1 MAALLG
7 SIDQFDPSL
16 EDWANYAERLGQFF
30 EANGI
35 VGDSEDIKKK
45 RRWTFLSVIG
55 PGPYKLLRSI
65 LTPVKPSEKTF
76 EQLTEV
82 LKNHYNPPPSEVMQR
97 FRFNTRSRKP
107 GESVATYVAEL
118 RRLAEFCGYGETL
131 EKMIRDRL
139 VTGINDDNIQKKL
152 LSEPALTYNR
162 ALEIAQGAEEAEKN
176 LREMRAPRCERGVVE
191 SLTSSK
197 QDLVHQISSRQFKKQ
212 SVGCCFCCGAPG
224 HRIAECKYKDKTC
237 RACSKKG
244 HLAKVCKS
252 SRTQQPGTRRQQNPR
267 QSKQIRQVGRRCKR
281 RIL

>member
-1 MAALLG
+1 MNDARNDDSCCGSCCIICISSKHHVYKLAPIIIYKICRKARTKKVSELHQTLFFPTHNQKEKKRSGYETRCTYCRVHAYGFDETRHKLATRMAALLG

-16 EDWANYAERLGQFF
+16 EDWANYVERLGQFF

-45 RRWTFLSVIG
+45 RRSTFLSVVG

-162 ALEIAQGAEEAEKN
+162 A
-176 LREMRAPRCERGVVE
+176 
-191 SLTSSK
+191 
-197 QDLVHQISSRQFKKQ
+197 
-212 SVGCCFCCGAPG
+212 
-224 HRIAECKYKDKTC
+224 
-237 RACSKKG
+237 
-244 HLAKVCKS
+244 
-252 SRTQQPGTRRQQNPR
+252 
-267 QSKQIRQVGRRCKR
+267 
-281 RIL
+281 